1 MDMKTKLLNCAEQ
14 LARKRGFDGFSYADI
29 AKEIGIKKASIH
41 YHFPTKSDLALAL
54 ITRYRL
60 NLTALLH
67 ALAQKDIS
75 AATKIKAYITI
86 YREALSDGSTI
97 CLCISFSSAKE
108 SLSSEVIEE
117 LQLFRDDS
125 ITWLSYVFRQGLKD
139 HSINDITNIKDEA
152 YACLATVEGGHLIA
166 RSAND
171 ITQFDA
177 ACGHILSRLQ

>member
-117 LQLFRDDS
+117 LKSYLNGFIIACSNIWSRPNSLSQLS
-125 ITWLSYVFRQGLKD
+125 P
-139 HSINDITNIKDEA
+139 
-152 YACLATVEGGHLIA
+152 
-166 RSAND
+166 
-171 ITQFDA
+171 
-177 ACGHILSRLQ
+177 